1 MRTAASSVHISSSDR
16 AVAGPHV
23 DPLLDLLVASYGH
36 RAHAK
41 HSDTQFGMLL
51 HVKATLRSL
60 RGLDQE
66 ILDDL
71 IVYLDHAQGDLVLD
85 VVLWLRLPLV
95 DAAEDLL
102 ARPGDDALVASVAND
117 GVGFARAGLAI
128 GEEAGVISIEGIIE
142 DFLTLF

>member
-1 MRTAASSVHISSSDR
+1 MCTAACSVHIRSSDG
-16 AVAGPHV
+16 AVAGPNV
-23 DPLLDLLVASYGH
+23 DPLFDLLVASYGH

-41 HSDTQFGMLL
+41 HSDAQFGVLL
-51 HVKATLRSL
+51 HVQATLGPL

-71 IVYLDHAQGDLVLD
+71 IVNLDHAQSDLVLD

-102 ARPGDDALVASVAND
+102 ARPGDDALVASVTYD
-117 GVGFARAGLAI
+117 RVGFPRPGLAI
-128 GEEAGVISIEGIIE
+128 GEEAGVIAIEGIIE
-142 DFLTLF
+142 HFLALF